1 MDGSIFVKRVNDKM
15 KRNLQKPLS
24 ERFLEI
30 KRTRTRIRDYRMA
43 FHRMECRLGTKEI
56 TVIM

>member
-30 KRTRTRIRDYRMA
+30 KRTRTRIRDYRME
-43 FHRMECRLGTKEI
+43 FYRMECRLGTREI